1 MEYITD
7 IYLSNG
13 QLNWAAI
20 STTVDGILVL
30 ALVLITGWYA
40 YQVNQQTNLIMKAN
54 KRIIVLDCVDN
65 FLKPCLKDMKEYIKY
80 INDNNFFW
88 NQSNGMSQISWIW
101 KTAYS
106 ESEEGSA
113 KVDVFE
119 KHRDLEVLCSE
130 YDALHDELIQTYN
143 KIADVIKNTANEEC
157 LKKLVKEFE
166 AKTRIVFGAEPNTN
180 PVEYFLQVLVNCEY
194 YRKHGD
200 EERNDIKFLR
210 FDENVVDCINT
221 PEYNELDKTRTK
233 QIGQVKEK
241 IDEIIGEIETI
252 LRIYKREHHIP

>member
-1 MEYITD
+1 MEYITE
-7 IYLSNG
+7 IFYLSNG
-13 QLNWAAI
+13 QHNWVAI

-30 ALVLITGWYA
+30 ALVCITGWYA
-40 YQVNQQTNLIMKAN
+40 YQVDKQTNLIMNAN

-80 INDNNFFW
+80 INDNNFYW

-101 KTAYS
+101 KTARS
-106 ESEEGSA
+106 ESGEGFA

-130 YDALHDELIQTYN
+130 YDVLHEELIQVYN
-143 KIADVIKNTANEEC
+143 EIADVIKNTADEDC
-157 LKKLVKEFE
+157 LKKRLRKFVE
-166 AKTRIVFGAEPNTN
+166 TGNVFGAEPNTN
-180 PVEYFLQVLVNCEY
+180 PVEYFLQILVNYEY

-200 EERNDIKFLR
+200 EEKIDIKFLR
-210 FDENVVDCINT
+210 FDGNVVNCIST
-221 PEYNELDKTRTK
+221 PGYNELDDVRTK
-233 QIGQVKEK
+233 KIEQVKEK

-252 LRIYKREHHIP
+252 LRSYRREYHVP